1 MLHFPVCWP
10 KYKTFK
16 LNKQCPLNNHFWP
29 ALGQGPKNNFLNS
42 QRLTPKNWYINIWIF
57 HFLTMIP
64 CTDQGTLQYSSIL
77 PTKGPLD
84 QGLDPKHLLRMRI
97 EWWILKKGAKNDMVK
112 CDLTIIGFYTLQSQN
127 TSFRI
132 LQIQNL
138 QKHNLNTFYR
148 CLRSREK

>member
-1 MLHFPVCWP
+1 
-10 KYKTFK
+10 
-16 LNKQCPLNNHFWP
+16 
-29 ALGQGPKNNFLNS
+29 
-42 QRLTPKNWYINIWIF
+42 
-57 HFLTMIP
+57 MIP

-138 QKHNLNTFYR
+138 QKHNRNTFYSI
-148 CLRSREK
+148 LQQNSAFSADLHLPYPPAGSFEQHNM